1 MIMKLKRILT
11 LVLLAMFALSMTSC
25 ARGVKN
31 EDTSAQ
37 ASSSATAGSTS
48 TDTSAI
54 SKEPSKITLFMSD
67 SGIGVPDTVDP
78 AHNDYI
84 DKICKLANVEITE
97 FTMPPYSDFETR
109 LNLMLSSGNIPDVV
123 HCYHTE
129 AINKAGAAG
138 AFAECSKIIA
148 DSPVLSALYTDQ
160 MRDLIRYTDGK
171 IYHIRA
177 LAAPDPGCLEIRYD
191 LIKELN
197 GGIIPTTLDEW
208 YELFKK
214 EKEKYPDS
222 IPVSDYGKIYYSKFV
237 LQAYGVAGSGN
248 GWQYTFGKYIHSFE
262 APHMREAVLFYKK
275 LYDEGL
281 LSPTFATN
289 VIEDANNDQFSKK
302 SIIQQENLASASCV
316 VLSSGDIIDGS
327 AWKVPA
333 PCPTTGYTDIDPLNS
348 SSRIPSINGAHNV
361 AISAKAADM
370 DACIRFVETML
381 SDEVADLFV
390 YGIEGVDYK
399 VEDGQK
405 VLLPAASDHSYR
417 LLYGFMRGYNSRA
430 SIDNLITQGLFK
442 LKSANPNADTNNIRQ
457 KIKEGTEAIYAAA
470 KSIPS
475 VNASDFVN
483 LDEKFTNRKNEAKEL
498 ASAIILKAIL
508 GEITMEEY
516 DTQVAAFLKTYQPVT
531 DEYNRLLVEVKAKYN
546 VD

>member
-1 MIMKLKRILT
+1 MKLKRLIT

-25 ARGVKN
+25 VRSSKN

-37 ASSSATAGSTS
+37 ASSSATAGA
-48 TDTSAI
+48 TSADASVT

-67 SGIGVPDTVDP
+67 SGIGVPDKVDP

-109 LNLMLSSGNIPDVV
+109 LNLMLSSGKIPDVV
-123 HCYHTE
+123 HCYHLE

-148 DSPVLSALYTDQ
+148 DSPVLSALYTNQ
-160 MRDLIRYTDGK
+160 MRDLMRYTDGN

-177 LAAPDPGCLEIRYD
+177 LAAPDPGCLEVRYD

-197 GGIIPTTLDEW
+197 GGIIPTKLDEW

-214 EKEKYPDS
+214 EKAKYPDS

-237 LQAYGVAGSGN
+237 FQAYGVTGSGN
-248 GWQYTFGKYIHSFE
+248 GWQYTFGKFIHSFE
-262 APHMREAVLFYKK
+262 APHMREAILFYKK

-289 VIEDANNDQFSKK
+289 VSEDVNNDQFSKK
-302 SIIQQENLASASCV
+302 SIIQQDNLASASCV
-316 VLSSGDIIDGS
+316 VLNSGDIIDGS

-333 PCPTTGYTDIDPLNS
+333 PCSTAGYTDIDPQNS
-348 SSRIPSINGAHNV
+348 ISRIPSINGAHNV

-370 DACIRFVETML
+370 DACVRFVETML

-442 LKSANPNADTNNIRQ
+442 LKNVNPNIDTNEIRQ

-475 VNASDFVN
+475 VNASDFAN

-516 DTQVAAFLKTYQPVT
+516 DAQVTAFLKTYQPVT
-531 DEYNRLLVEVKAKYN
+531 DEYNRLLAEVKAKYPD

>member
-1 MIMKLKRILT
+1 MKLKRLLT

-25 ARGVKN
+25 ARSAKN

-37 ASSSATAGSTS
+37 ASSLATAGTITADASV
-48 TDTSAI
+48 A

-109 LNLMLSSGNIPDVV
+109 LNLMLSSGKIPDVV

-129 AINKAGAAG
+129 AINKAGASG

-160 MRDLIRYTDGK
+160 MRDLMRYTDGN

-177 LAAPDPGCLEIRYD
+177 LAAPDPGCLEVRYD

-197 GGIIPTTLDEW
+197 GGIIPTKLDEW

-214 EKEKYPDS
+214 EKAKYPDS
-222 IPVSDYGKIYYSKFV
+222 IPVSDYSTFYYSKFIF
-237 LQAYGVAGSGN
+237 QAYGVAGSGN
-248 GWQYTFGKYIHSFE
+248 GWQYTFGKFIHSFE
-262 APHMREAVLFYKK
+262 APHMREAILFYKK

-289 VIEDANNDQFSKK
+289 VSEDVNNDQFSKK
-302 SIIQQENLASASCV
+302 SIIQQDNLASASCV
-316 VLSSGDIIDGS
+316 VLNSGDIIDGS
-327 AWKVPA
+327 TWKVPA
-333 PCPTTGYTDIDPLNS
+333 PCSTAGYTDIDPQNS
-348 SSRIPSINGAHNV
+348 ISRIPSINGAHNV
-361 AISAKAADM
+361 AISAKATDM
-370 DACIRFVETML
+370 DACVRFVETML

-430 SIDNLITQGLFK
+430 SIDNTITQGLFK
-442 LKSANPNADTNNIRQ
+442 LKSANPNADTNEIRQ
-457 KIKEGTEAIYAAA
+457 KIKEGTEAVYAAA
-470 KSIPS
+470 KSVPS

-516 DTQVAAFLKTYQPVT
+516 DAQVTAFLKTYQPVT
-531 DEYNRLLVEVKAKYN
+531 DEYNRLLAEVKTKYPD